1 MSMLKD
7 EIKKILQDVI
17 GTAGFDIELDDDM
30 SLIDSG
36 LLDSMSIV
44 RVVQQIQDTFDIDLD
59 FADITLENFDS
70 IKVLTPFIESKKS

>member
-1 MSMLKD
+1 MSTLKD
-7 EIKKILQDVI
+7 EIKKILQEVI
-17 GTAGFDIELDDDM
+17 ISAGFDIELDDDM

-44 RVVQQIQDTFDIDLD
+44 RVVQQIQDAFDIDLD

-70 IKVLTPFIESKKS
+70 INVLTPFIESKKS